1 MVINILSL
9 IFLIPVFIFAFFPL
23 ATPVDKTTMNW
34 SIAMYGG
41 VIIFATVYYF
51 IFGRFSYVPPVAL
64 VKREI

>member
-9 IFLIPVFIFAFFPL
+9 MFLLPVFVFAFFPL
-23 ATPVDKTTMNW
+23 ATPVYPTTMNW
-34 SIAMYGG
+34 SIVMYSG

-51 IFGRFSYVPPVAL
+51 IFGRFNYVPPVAL